1 MKRLIGVIAVAV
13 MMLAGGAAL
22 AQGTG
27 HQHGG
32 STAGAV
38 RKYQK
43 ETLNLRDE
51 LAAKQ
56 LDLEAEYDKS
66 QPDQTRIASLR
77 KEIVDLEARIQ
88 VVADNYGVR
97 PSGRGHGRGMM
108 YGSYGSGGWSQCGCG
123 GGCW

>member
-1 MKRLIGVIAVAV
+1 MKRLTGVIVVAV

-22 AQGTG
+22 AQGTSPG
-27 HQHGG
+27 
-32 STAGAV
+32 AGAA

-43 ETLNLRDE
+43 ETLSLRDE

-66 QPDQTRIASLR
+66 QPDPARIASLR
-77 KEIVDLEARIQ
+77 KEIIDLEARIQ

-97 PSGRGHGRGMM
+97 SWGRGYGRGMM
-108 YGSYGSGGWSQCGCG
+108 YGSWGGSGYGWGCG
-123 GGCW
+123 GCW

>member
-1 MKRLIGVIAVAV
+1 MKRLMGVVVVAA

-32 STAGAV
+32 STAGAM

-43 ETLNLRDE
+43 ETLSLRDE
-51 LAAKQ
+51 VAAKQ

-66 QPDQTRIASLR
+66 QPDQARIASLR
-77 KEIVDLEARIQ
+77 KEIVDIEARIQ
-88 VVADNYGVR
+88 AVADN
-97 PSGRGHGRGMM
+97 
-108 YGSYGSGGWSQCGCG
+108 
-123 GGCW
+123 